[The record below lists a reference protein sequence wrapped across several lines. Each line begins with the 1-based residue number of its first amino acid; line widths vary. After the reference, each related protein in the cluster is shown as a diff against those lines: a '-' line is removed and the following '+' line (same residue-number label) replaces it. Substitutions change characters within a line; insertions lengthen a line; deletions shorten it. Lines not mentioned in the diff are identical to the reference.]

1 MASSR
6 RRRGGGPERAP
17 DNWERLV
24 RAALKRDRDHLRV
37 GGAPAAVGGQRLA
50 DAVPASLGRTTNI
63 EQILQAADDIEDED
77 PNVARIRE
85 PLPPTYL
92 YLFVCVR
99 LVNNSAVHG
108 WSWQLICLA

>member
-1 MASSR
+1 MA
-6 RRRGGGPERAP
+6 

-63 EQILQAADDIEDED
+63 EQILQAADDIEVED
-77 PNVARIRE
+77 PNVARILCEQAYTMARRCFKQTSGE
-85 PLPPTYL
+85 GCGTRPLLRLQSPPI
-92 YLFVCVR
+92 
-99 LVNNSAVHG
+99 SKP
-108 WSWQLICLA
+108 